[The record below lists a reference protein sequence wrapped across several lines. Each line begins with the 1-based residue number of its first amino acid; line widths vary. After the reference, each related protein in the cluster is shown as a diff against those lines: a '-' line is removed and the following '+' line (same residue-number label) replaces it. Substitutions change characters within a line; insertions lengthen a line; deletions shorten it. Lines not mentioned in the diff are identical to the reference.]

1 MLSKNVAASAAAA
14 LLVVSCVTA
23 PYTGRGQLML
33 VSESNEIESG
43 EEAYRHIMRDSVLTD
58 NSDALHMVRKVGER
72 IARAANKPEYRWEFR
87 VINNSEDINAFCVP
101 GGKVAVYTGIF
112 PIARDEA
119 GLAVILGHEVA
130 HALLRHSG
138 ERMTQTQILGT
149 GFSLAGAGGVNPQI
163 LQALGLGASV
173 VEQQNGE
180 RAVAEALAYKLRL
193 NLLTIVNERQQL
205 KVGYGQYAALRG
217 LTYLGRGSIRNIV
230 AEYQRGRSWSTIAQD
245 NASGLNE
252 LTAWITDLRRT
263 TSAVGRQL
271 RTQPYRSS
279 PRMP

>member
-1 MLSKNVAASAAAA
+1 
-14 LLVVSCVTA
+14 
-23 PYTGRGQLML
+23 
-33 VSESNEIESG
+33 
-43 EEAYRHIMRDSVLTD
+43 
-58 NSDALHMVRKVGER
+58 
-72 IARAANKPEYRWEFR
+72 
-87 VINNSEDINAFCVP
+87 
-101 GGKVAVYTGIF
+101 VAVYTGIF

-205 KVGYGQYAALRG
+205 KVGYGQYAALRVLRIWVG
-217 LTYLGRGSIRNIV
+217 DPLGISWPSING
-230 AEYQRGRSWSTIAQD
+230 AAPGRLS
-245 NASGLNE
+245 LK
-252 LTAWITDLRRT
+252 ITPVD
-263 TSAVGRQL
+263 S
-271 RTQPYRSS
+271 
-279 PRMP
+279 MN

>member
-1 MLSKNVAASAAAA
+1 MPEA
-14 LLVVSCVTA
+14 LQYYQPRDRVVELLPSPQSLDSPTA
-23 PYTGRGQLML
+23 R
-33 VSESNEIESG
+33 SERE
-43 EEAYRHIMRDSVLTD
+43 L
-58 NSDALHMVRKVGER
+58 LRK
-72 IARAANKPEYRWEFR
+72 IQ
-87 VINNSEDINAFCVP
+87 VINQF
-101 GGKVAVYTGIF
+101 
-112 PIARDEA
+112 
-119 GLAVILGHEVA
+119 
-130 HALLRHSG
+130 
-138 ERMTQTQILGT
+138 
-149 GFSLAGAGGVNPQI
+149 
-163 LQALGLGASV
+163 

-252 LTAWITDLRRT
+252 LTAWMTNLMRT

-279 PRMP
+279 PR

>member
-1 MLSKNVAASAAAA
+1 
-14 LLVVSCVTA
+14 
-23 PYTGRGQLML
+23 
-33 VSESNEIESG
+33 
-43 EEAYRHIMRDSVLTD
+43 
-58 NSDALHMVRKVGER
+58 
-72 IARAANKPEYRWEFR
+72 
-87 VINNSEDINAFCVP
+87 
-101 GGKVAVYTGIF
+101 
-112 PIARDEA
+112 
-119 GLAVILGHEVA
+119 
-130 HALLRHSG
+130 
-138 ERMTQTQILGT
+138 
-149 GFSLAGAGGVNPQI
+149 
-163 LQALGLGASV
+163 LGASV

-252 LTAWITDLRRT
+252 LTAWITDLMRT

-271 RTQPYRSS
+271 RTQPYRSR